1 MPIPRETTFRESNYV
16 VNKGGGY
23 RSCCEVG
30 AEIHLWGMR
39 FIAGVGSLR
48 GTHRQV
54 DSIPSFVNVGFVY
67 LVSFYESINQKMP
80 DILR

>member
-1 MPIPRETTFRESNYV
+1 M

-30 AEIHLWGMR
+30 GEIHLWEMR
-39 FIAGVGSLR
+39 FIAGAGSLR

-54 DSIPSFVNVGFVY
+54 DSILSFVNVGFVY
-67 LVSFYESINQKMP
+67 LISFYESINQKMP